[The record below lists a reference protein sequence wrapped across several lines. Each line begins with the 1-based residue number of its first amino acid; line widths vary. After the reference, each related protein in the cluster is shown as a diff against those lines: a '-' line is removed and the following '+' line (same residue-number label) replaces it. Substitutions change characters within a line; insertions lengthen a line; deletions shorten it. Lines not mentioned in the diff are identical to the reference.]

1 MVPRRSI
8 CIFTVLKLKVMYNKD
23 LEVDPNNFT
32 KFKVGDK
39 VTYNGKEAVV
49 LDIKPFINPWSATYT
64 SDTITIKYLDANG
77 RWRKKDKRRAQDLK

>member
-1 MVPRRSI
+1 
-8 CIFTVLKLKVMYNKD
+8 MYNKD

-39 VTYNGKEAVV
+39 VTYNGKDAVV
-49 LDIKPFINPWSATYT
+49 LDIKPFINPWNATYT
-64 SDTITIKYLDANG
+64 SDTITIKYKDVNS